1 MSDLTQANVVAARV
15 EELLDRYQAN
25 AIAVLFRAG
34 YQSYHLEV
42 ALSKRGIKFR
52 KYGGLRYAEAVHVK
66 DVVAFVRLAINP
78 LDMPSFERVAGLSKG
93 VGTKTAEKIY
103 HVAAQGDF
111 DALLDSAST
120 LSGIEL
126 FDAYRQAETLLLEDG
141 AVIPLYFETSYY
153 ASGKGVTGIGF
164 SPFLTGVSFQSADRE

>member
-15 EELLDRYQAN
+15 EELLDRYQAKE
-25 AIAVLFRAG
+25 IAVLFRAG

-111 DALLDSAST
+111 DALRKACTKYPRNASVC
-120 LSGIEL
+120 SG
-126 FDAYRQAETLLLEDG
+126 
-141 AVIPLYFETSYY
+141 P
-153 ASGKGVTGIGF
+153 
-164 SPFLTGVSFQSADRE
+164 